1 MQHEV
6 FILSP
11 LLEGYICRCFHPSA
25 ASVCTPD
32 MACQAASTGICCKIC
47 QGITSLRCGC
57 TLALLPAQRL
67 RQCGTRKLAPIHYYK
82 NNSHERRY

>member
-11 LLEGYICRCFHPSA
+11 LLEEYINCRFQ
-25 ASVCTPD
+25 SVCTPD
-32 MACQAASTGICCKIC
+32 MACQAVSTGICCKIC

-57 TLALLPAQRL
+57 TLALLPAQIL
-67 RQCGTRKLAPIHYYK
+67 RRCGTRKLAPIHHYK
-82 NNSHERRY
+82 NDSNERRY